1 MLVVDDSAFMRRVI
15 GEIIDGSPDFQVV
28 GTARNGHEA
37 IRQIHALE
45 PDIVTLD
52 VEMPELDGLQTL
64 GYIMSEA
71 PRAVVMLSA
80 AGTQGGV
87 DLTLRCLELGA
98 VDFVRKPSGPI
109 SPDLASVADT
119 LLDALRAATQVN
131 LKGVQALARPRF
143 VTQPP
148 AVRER
153 SEATVAVAIATSTG
167 GPRALA
173 EVIPA
178 LPGDLLAAVLV
189 VQHMPA
195 GFTRSLANRLDGM
208 SELRVTEA
216 EHGEP
221 VVVNRVYLAP
231 GGLHMRVAGSGPGAM
246 DHRARRHAGPPR
258 RAPLRRPAVRVRGRG
273 VRAGEHR
280 RRPHRHGEGRR
291 GGAPAPFETP
301 AGRVWCRTGDLD
313 DLRHAARGP
322 PAGRRGA
329 RRRPAGGG
337 ADDRRP
343 AFGASGAV
351 TRGAPCSSSSGR
363 GSCAFSRANAGR
375 HRAGYATSRTMHE

>member
-1 MLVVDDSAFMRRVI
+1 VSSNGRSTVLVVDDSAFMRRLI
-15 GEIIDGSPDFQVV
+15 TEIVDGSPDFRVA
-28 GTARNGHEA
+28 GTARNGHDA
-37 IRQIHALE
+37 LRQIHALE

-64 GYIMSEA
+64 GYIMSET

-109 SPDLASVADT
+109 SPDIGSVAAT
-119 LLDALRAATQVN
+119 LLAALRAAQQVN
-131 LKGVQALARPRF
+131 LAGVQLLARPRF
-143 VTQPP
+143 VTAPP
-148 AVRER
+148 AVRSR
-153 SEATVAVAIATSTG
+153 SDATVAVAIASSTG

-173 EVIPA
+173 EVVPA
-178 LPGDLLAAVLV
+178 LPADLLAAVLV

-231 GGLHMRVAGSGPGAM
+231 GGLHMRVVGNGPGAWTIALDDTAAIHGVRPSADRLFGSVAEQFGRSSIGVVLTGM
-246 DHRARRHAGPPR
+246 GKDGAEGLKAIRQAGGLGIVQDKATSTIYGMPQAALQRAGAERIVGLPDVA
-258 RAPLRRPAVRVRGRG
+258 PAVVSLLAERT
-273 VRAGEHR
+273 AG
-280 RRPHRHGEGRR
+280 
-291 GGAPAPFETP
+291 
-301 AGRVWCRTGDLD
+301 
-313 DLRHAARGP
+313 HA
-322 PAGRRGA
+322 
-329 RRRPAGGG
+329 
-337 ADDRRP
+337 
-343 AFGASGAV
+343 S
-351 TRGAPCSSSSGR
+351 
-363 GSCAFSRANAGR
+363 
-375 HRAGYATSRTMHE
+375 